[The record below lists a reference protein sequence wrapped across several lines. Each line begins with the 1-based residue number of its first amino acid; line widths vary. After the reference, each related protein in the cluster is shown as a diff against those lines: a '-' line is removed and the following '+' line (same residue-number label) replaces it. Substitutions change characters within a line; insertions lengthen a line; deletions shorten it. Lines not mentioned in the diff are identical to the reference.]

1 MDEGCFIFDCN
12 ISRGNKYGIQLGWV
26 CGDPVRQPVCQYSSR
41 LVFTGCVVQI
51 TYLQQM
57 RALQT
62 ATLAAVAA
70 SATPAPSSVC
80 ADRQAVAHLIRNN
93 QVHLAFETAL
103 NQGDQA
109 ALEFVCNNVDPDE
122 LFRHPGALSQPV
134 LISLLQQLSL
144 RLDSDTDLKFRYM
157 EHIVDVLQPH
167 DDDIGMMVPKV
178 VEGLMQSLTEFYN
191 TTANPSLK
199 RQARVL
205 NQLVRN
211 LRKI

>member
-1 MDEGCFIFDCN
+1 
-12 ISRGNKYGIQLGWV
+12 
-26 CGDPVRQPVCQYSSR
+26 
-41 LVFTGCVVQI
+41 
-51 TYLQQM
+51 
-57 RALQT
+57 
-62 ATLAAVAA
+62 
-70 SATPAPSSVC
+70 
-80 ADRQAVAHLIRNN
+80 
-93 QVHLAFETAL
+93 
-103 NQGDQA
+103 
-109 ALEFVCNNVDPDE
+109 
-122 LFRHPGALSQPV
+122 
-134 LISLLQQLSL
+134 
-144 RLDSDTDLKFRYM
+144 M